1 MSKTMEDLN
10 KSGQRIQ
17 VLLKCEICDKE
28 YKSKQGLGNHFKN
41 VHNFNLIKEHQC
53 NICQSGFDFQSQ
65 LTLHMKIAHG
75 KENHPKCDSCGKKF
89 SRADNLKT
97 HINLVHNGQKD
108 YKCDSCGK
116 SLSTAQYLKIHINSV
131 HNSQKD
137 YKCNSCGKSFSQ
149 AANLKRHINIVHTTS
164 VHNGR

>member
-1 MSKTMEDLN
+1 MSKTMEDSN

-75 KENHPKCDSCGKKF
+75 NKKHHKCDSCGRKF
-89 SRADNLKT
+89 ARSGNLY
-97 HINLVHNGQKD
+97 G
-108 YKCDSCGK
+108 
-116 SLSTAQYLKIHINSV
+116 HINSV
-131 HNSQKD
+131 HNGQKN
-137 YKCNSCGKSFSQ
+137 YKCYSCEKTFSLSGT
-149 AANLKRHINIVHTTS
+149 LKKHIDS
-164 VHNGR
+164 VHNNGQKGHQYLY

>member
-1 MSKTMEDLN
+1 MSKNMGDLN
-10 KSGQRIQ
+10 NSGQQIQ

-75 KENHPKCDSCGKKF
+75 NKKHHKCD
-89 SRADNLKT
+89 
-97 HINLVHNGQKD
+97 
-108 YKCDSCGK
+108 
-116 SLSTAQYLKIHINSV
+116 
-131 HNSQKD
+131 
-137 YKCNSCGKSFSQ
+137 SCGKSFSQ
-149 AANLKRHINIVHTTS
+149 AGNLRGHIKSIHEGQKDYKCDTCGKLFNTSSNLKWHINNVH
-164 VHNGR
+164 